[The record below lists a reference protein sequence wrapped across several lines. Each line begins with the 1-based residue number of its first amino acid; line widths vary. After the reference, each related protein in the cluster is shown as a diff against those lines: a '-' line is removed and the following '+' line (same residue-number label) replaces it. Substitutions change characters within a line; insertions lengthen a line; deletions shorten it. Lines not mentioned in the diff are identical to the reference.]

1 MRRMAASVLVFEA
14 FIALFFG
21 LVVAKL
27 DHSDGW
33 VAAVVLGAAS
43 VLLSGIMRFRWAYG
57 AGWVLQAGFIVSG
70 VFVADMYVL
79 GAIFAALWWAGL
91 HWREGGPDQGGAH
104 GGRAG
109 GERADRRHDG
119 GRRDGELRARRRSG
133 RRERRERG
141 RPTGR
146 PAAGHRAAHPG
157 VRLK

>member
-43 VLLSGIMRFRWAYG
+43 VLLSGMMRFRWAYG

-91 HWREGGPDQGGAH
+91 HYGAKADQIKAERMAAVQAESERTGATTEVAETENSGLDDAAAAGNAGNEDARPD
-104 GGRAG
+104 
-109 GERADRRHDG
+109 
-119 GRRDGELRARRRSG
+119 ARQPG
-133 RRERRERG
+133 TG
-141 RPTGR
+141 RPTL
-146 PAAGHRAAHPG
+146 
-157 VRLK
+157 V